1 MGNHVAFIGVHD
13 GVRHV
18 YLRALDSSQAKPMA
32 GTEGAYCTPLFS
44 PDGQWLA
51 FFSTDTQELKKISIE
66 GGPPVTVVKAGGI
79 LGASWGS
86 DETIIYADPYTHGV
100 QRISSRGGTSK
111 FITQVNATNGEIA
124 HRWPVFLP
132 GGKAFLF
139 VIEKGSGPDDSQI
152 AAQHLDT
159 GQRQVVVQ
167 GGTFPQCISEERLVY
182 VHRGTL
188 FAVPFDADTLHVK
201 GTAVAVGED
210 VRESGWGAAQFGLS
224 PQGSLVYVSA
234 SHGAP
239 EAERRLVWVNRNGT
253 EQSLAAPARPY
264 LSPRISPD
272 GRSLAVEID
281 DQVWLFDLSQ
291 ETLTRL
297 TFEGANGNPSWTPDG
312 KRIAFQSDQ
321 NILFWQLA
329 DGSGGREPLTNSKL
343 IQSADSWSPDSW
355 SPDGQLL
362 AFTELDPTMGRNIWV
377 LRRSDRTTQ
386 PFLRTPAN
394 ESAPR
399 FSPDGR
405 WLVYVSDE
413 SGRYEVYAQPYPG
426 PGGKRQISTEGGT
439 EPLWNRNGRE
449 LFYRSSN
456 KMMAVQITTQQG
468 FVFGSPRTLFDASQY
483 MPPTGPY
490 SYPFPNYDV
499 SPDGQ
504 RFLMITKES
513 KPQINVVV
521 NWLEELKHHVPSGK

>member
-1 MGNHVAFIGVHD
+1 
-13 GVRHV
+13 
-18 YLRALDSSQAKPMA
+18 MA
-32 GTEGAYCTPLFS
+32 STEGAYCTPLFS

-51 FFSTDTQELKKISIE
+51 FFSTDAQELKKISVE
-66 GGPPVTVVKAGGI
+66 GGPPITVVKAGG
-79 LGASWGS
+79 LMGASWGS
-86 DETIIYADPYTHGV
+86 DETIIYADPYAHGI
-100 QRISSRGGTSK
+100 QRISSAGGTPK
-111 FITQVNATNGEIA
+111 FITRVDSTSGETA

-132 GGKAFLF
+132 GSKAFLF
-139 VIEKGSGPDDSQI
+139 VIEKGSGPDELQI
-152 AAQHLDT
+152 AAQRLDT
-159 GQRQVVVQ
+159 GQRHVVIQ
-167 GGTFPQCISEERLVY
+167 SGTFPQCVSEERLIY

-188 FAVPFDADTLHVK
+188 LAVPFDADRLLVK

-210 VRESGWGAAQFGLS
+210 VRESGFGAAQFGLS

-234 SHGAP
+234 SGGGQAV
-239 EAERRLVWVNRNGT
+239 ERRLMWVNRNGT
-253 EQSLAAPARPY
+253 EQSLAAPARAY

-272 GRSLAVEID
+272 GRRLALEID
-281 DQVWLFDLSQ
+281 YQVWLYDLVL

-343 IQSADSWSPDSW
+343 TQTGDSWSPDSW

-362 AFTELDPTMGRNIWV
+362 AFTELDPTTGRDIWV
-377 LRRSDRTTQ
+377 LRLSDRTSQ
-386 PFLRTPAN
+386 PFLRTPSN
-394 ESAPR
+394 ESSPR

-449 LFYRSSN
+449 LFYRSGN
-456 KMMAVQITTQQG
+456 KMMKVQITTEPN
-468 FVFGSPRTLFDASQY
+468 FAFGGPQILFDAGQY

-513 KPQINVVV
+513 KPQINVVL
-521 NWLEELKHHVPSGK
+521 NWSEELKRHVPSGK